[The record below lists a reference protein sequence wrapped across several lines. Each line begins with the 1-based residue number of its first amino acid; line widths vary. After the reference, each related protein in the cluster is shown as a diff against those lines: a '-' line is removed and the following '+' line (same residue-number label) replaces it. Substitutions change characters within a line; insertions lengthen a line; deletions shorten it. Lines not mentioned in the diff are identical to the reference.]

1 MPKQRGKR
9 GKGSPGKTPRR
20 TQQAPI
26 RRDFPCAQTLCRIN
40 LFDRH
45 IYRALRKVPT
55 GIKPLLLARDG
66 EAIDR
71 VKQATTAAE
80 LLDVAPMAIGLAETA
95 WEERMQRLGPEV
107 LPLIVERL
115 QQSGTMGDADARTR
129 LREKLISHLRW
140 HGDGGAEALVVA
152 FDALDDY
159 GRSLACVVLG
169 LLKAGDAAEPIW
181 DYYQKVARN
190 PRESYLVGALW
201 GLIDLQDERAGAAV
215 AELLQRGHALY
226 ERFGF
231 AALAGDARA
240 IGPLF
245 QTLARGQADEPEDVV
260 MAIAAIGHRI
270 GREALSAE
278 IARVLPASRPP
289 EEAGTV
295 ADQILART
303 ASDVEEYFSL
313 YLRGPTPED
322 IAEATKG

>member
-1 MPKQRGKR
+1 MP
-9 GKGSPGKTPRR
+9 
-20 TQQAPI
+20 A
-26 RRDFPCAQTLCRIN
+26 
-40 LFDRH
+40 
-45 IYRALRKVPT
+45 
-55 GIKPLLLARDG
+55 GIKPLLLARDR

-71 VKQATTAAE
+71 VKQASTAAE

-95 WEERMQRLGPEV
+95 WEERMQQLGPEV

-115 QQSGTMGDADARTR
+115 QQSRTMRDADARTR
-129 LREKLISHLRW
+129 LHEMLIAHLRW
-140 HGDGGAEALVVA
+140 RGDEGAEALLSA

-169 LLKAGDAAEPIW
+169 LLKAGDAAGRIW

-201 GLIDLQDERAGAAV
+201 GLVDLQDERAGAAV
-215 AELLQRGHALY
+215 AELLQRGHVFY

-245 QTLARGQADEPEDVV
+245 QILARAQADEPEDVV

-270 GREALSAE
+270 GREALRAE
-278 IARVLPASRPP
+278 IARVIPASRPP
-289 EEAGTV
+289 EEADV
-295 ADQILART
+295 MADQILART
-303 ASDVEEYFSL
+303 PSDVEEYFSL

-322 IAEATKG
+322 IAQATEG